1 LEKENAVRRN
11 YHTIDKQ
18 GKVGERKLAAFLARN
33 GQPASDGG
41 ADRVGR
47 PRRST
52 IPIFARFTTW
62 TSTTVSPS
70 SRWSLL
76 EGETLRHLIEG
87 KPLKT
92 EILLGL
98 SIQVAAALHAA
109 HSKGIIHRNINGG
122 TCCPEFSV
130 TSRDRSSRD
139 ALGPVAPF

>member
-1 LEKENAVRRN
+1 VRRN

-98 SIQVAAALHAA
+98 SIQVADALHAA

-122 TCCPEFSV
+122 LLP
-130 TSRDRSSRD
+130 
-139 ALGPVAPF
+139 